1 MKNTF
6 VVVGLCVLSAIVMP
20 GVVSGQYRSFE
31 TDNLRLIYY
40 DLASDFLVKHVA
52 RSFHNSLDVYEKF
65 YGYTP
70 DERVTMFIHDAQD
83 YGNAGADV
91 LPRNFINLGM
101 APLNYAFEMAPAN
114 ERINSTLH
122 HELVHVV
129 TNDHATSRDKF
140 FRSIFSGKVAVSK
153 HDPLSVFYS
162 YLTAPR
168 RYAPRWY
175 QEGIAVFM
183 ETWMSGQIGRS
194 LGGYDEMVFRTRVL
208 EGRQFYDKIG
218 LETEGTADF
227 QVGVNSYLY
236 GTRFM
241 SYLALQYSP
250 EKVVDWMNR
259 PEGSKASFM
268 SQFKYVFDLSMSD
281 AWANWIQFEKVFQLA
296 NRDSIRV
303 YPVTEYRNIA
313 SRPLGSMSK
322 AFVDTTTNELLAAVR
337 FPGKLSYI
345 TGINLTT
352 GKESKKRGITGPTLL
367 TVSSVA
373 FDAENRRVFY
383 SNNNNRWRDLAVVDL
398 ETGDQKTLI
407 DGGRIGDLAFNRSD
421 GSLWGVRHSLGF
433 STLVRIPAPYDDW
446 DHVDDFPYGRDIYDI
461 DISPDGVWLT
471 GAVAEI
477 NGDQSLVRARISDL
491 LQGKEDYETLFAFD
505 TSNPEGFVFSPDG
518 SALYGS
524 SYFSGVS
531 NILKYNFADS
541 TLYAVTNGETGYFR
555 PIPLDGD
562 SLIAFRFTSDGFQPV
577 MIPDD
582 VVQVKAVDFLGQ
594 RVIEEHPV
602 VLDWM
607 APPPSRIDLDEV
619 GYRDVPYKSFS
630 QIRIESMYPI
640 LRGYKDYASV
650 GLRVNLSDPLGM
662 HRIEIAASVTPT
674 NKLPSDER
682 FHGSLD
688 YSYLDWSLSAS
699 YNRSFFYDLFGPTI
713 RSARGGAVEVG
724 YNYSLSYDG
733 PRKNLSLD
741 LGLAG
746 YFDIER
752 LPDFQNVLAPFTE
765 MASGHATLA
774 YKNVR
779 SSLGA
784 VDTESGFQA
793 SLTGQSNFVN
803 NEFFP
808 RVSGEIGLGYLLP
821 ASHISLWLRGY
832 AGASAGE
839 ADNPFANYFFGG
851 FRNNYVDDQE
861 AKQYQRAIAFP
872 GLEIDEIRGNNFAK
886 VQAELILPPLRLRHI
901 GGSFLFLKWIRLS
914 VFSTAIITNLHR
926 DEMVDDVFL
935 QERSINGG
943 AQLDMQI
950 MLFSYLRSMISI
962 GGAVARKRDGSRRE
976 EFMVSLKIL

>member
-1 MKNTF
+1 MKQCFLAVT
-6 VVVGLCVLSAIVMP
+6 VCTLCVSLTPAP
-20 GVVSGQYRSFE
+20 VSGQYRSFE
-31 TDNLRLIYY
+31 TENLQLVYY

-70 DERVTMFIHDAQD
+70 DERVTMFIHDSQD

-101 APLNYAFEMAPAN
+101 APLNYAFETAPAN
-114 ERINSTLH
+114 ERVNSTLH
-122 HELVHVV
+122 HELVHVI
-129 TNDHATSRDKF
+129 TNDHATGRDNF
-140 FRSIFSGKVAVSK
+140 FRSAFSGKVAVSD
-153 HDPLSVFYS
+153 HDPLSIFYS

-183 ETWMSGQIGRS
+183 ETWMSGQLGRS

-208 EGRQFYDKIG
+208 EDRPFYDKIG

-241 SYLALQYSP
+241 SYLALEYGP

-259 PEGSKASFM
+259 PDGSKASFM
-268 SQFKYVFDLSMSD
+268 SQFNHVFEISIGD
-281 AWANWIQFEKVFQLA
+281 AWDNWIEFEKVFQLA

-303 YPVTEYRNIA
+303 NPVTDYKNIA

-322 AFVDTTTNELLAAVR
+322 AFIDTTTNELLAAVR

-345 TGINLTT
+345 TGIDLET
-352 GKESKKRGITGPTLL
+352 GKESKKQGVSGPTLL

-373 FDAENRRVFY
+373 FDQENRRVFY
-383 SNNNNRWRDLAVVDL
+383 TNNNTRWRDLAVVDL
-398 ETGDQKTLI
+398 NTGKQKKLI
-407 DGGRIGDLAFNRSD
+407 DGGRIGDLAFNRAD
-421 GSLWGVRHSLGF
+421 GSLWGVRHFLGF

-477 NGDQSLVRARISDL
+477 NGDQSLVRARVADL
-491 LQGKEDYETLFAFD
+491 LDGKEEYETLFAFD

-524 SYFSGVS
+524 SYYSGVS

-541 TLYAVTNGETGYFR
+541 TLYAITNGETGYFR
-555 PIPLDGD
+555 PIPLDSD

-577 MIPDD
+577 MIPDES
-582 VVQVKAVDFLGQ
+582 VLVSAVDFLGQ
-594 RVIEEHPV
+594 RVVEEHPI
-602 VLDWM
+602 VLDWT
-607 APPPSRIDLDEV
+607 APPPSRIDLDEI
-619 GYRDVPYKSFS
+619 GFKDVPYRSFTK
-630 QIRIESMYPI
+630 IRIESLYPI
-640 LRGYKDYASV
+640 LRGYKDYASF
-650 GLRVNLSDPLGM
+650 GLRMNLSDPLGM
-662 HRIEIAASVTPT
+662 HRIEVAGSITPT
-674 NKLPSDER
+674 DSLPTEER

-699 YNRSFFYDLFGPTI
+699 YNRDYFYDLFGPTI
-713 RSARGGAVEVG
+713 RSARGGAVEAG
-724 YNYSLSYDG
+724 YKYSFAYDG
-733 PRKNLSLD
+733 PKKNLSLD
-741 LGLAG
+741 LGIAG
-746 YFDIER
+746 YFDMER
-752 LPDFQNVLAPFTE
+752 LPDFQNVLSPFTE
-765 MASGHATLA
+765 MGTAHATLA

-784 VDTESGFQA
+784 VDTESGLTA
-793 SLTGQSNFVN
+793 SLSGQSNYVN
-803 NEFFP
+803 SEFFP
-808 RVSGEIGLGYLLP
+808 RVSGEIGLGFLLP
-821 ASHISLWLRGY
+821 VSHISLWLRGY
-832 AGASAGE
+832 AGVSAGE
-839 ADNPFANYFFGG
+839 AENPFANYFFGG
-851 FRNNYVDDQE
+851 FRNNYVDNQE

-872 GLEIDEIRGNNFAK
+872 GLEIDEVGGNNFGK
-886 VQAELILPPLRLRHI
+886 VQAELILPPLRMKHV
-901 GGSFLFLKWIRLS
+901 GGSFLFLKWMRLS
-914 VFSTAIITNLHR
+914 AFSTAIVTNMHKDVL
-926 DEMVDDVFL
+926 VDDAFL
-935 QERSINGG
+935 QERSVNGG

-950 MLFSYLRSMISI
+950 MLFSYLRSMISV
-962 GGAVARKRDGSRRE
+962 GAAVARKRDGSRHE